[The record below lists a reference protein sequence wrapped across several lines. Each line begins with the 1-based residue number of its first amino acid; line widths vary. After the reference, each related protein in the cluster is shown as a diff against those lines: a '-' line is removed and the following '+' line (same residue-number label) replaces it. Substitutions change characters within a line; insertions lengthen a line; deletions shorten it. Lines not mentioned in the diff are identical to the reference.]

1 LSLSFLSETASGAN
15 EESDEVSHRRPVM
28 MGRKGPM
35 RASDALADTIGLSR
49 KQSQAMRSFLSSAE
63 TRGPRPQIQRRQSD
77 LDQGEQDV
85 LDK

>member
-1 LSLSFLSETASGAN
+1 
-15 EESDEVSHRRPVM
+15 
-28 MGRKGPM
+28 M